1 MTNREKL
8 LLGLGALAG
17 VAAGYW
23 INSDKGR
30 DLTQQTTEE
39 LEKAATKVIDKGQ
52 EQLQNMSGKARDA
65 VQYFKEQGDRKIER
79 TQEQL
84 AMGLREAREEIDRL
98 TQQLENHLN

>member
-52 EQLQNMSGKARDA
+52 EQLQNMGGKARDA